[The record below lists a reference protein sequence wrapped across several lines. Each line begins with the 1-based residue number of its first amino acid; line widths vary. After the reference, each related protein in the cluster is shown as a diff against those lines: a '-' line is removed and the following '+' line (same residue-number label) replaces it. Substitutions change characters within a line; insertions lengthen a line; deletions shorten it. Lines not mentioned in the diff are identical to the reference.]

1 MIVLLLFVLPST
13 FAHVDNYIVGEP
25 KVLCEESD
33 LALDVVTA
41 KPFRGNIFV
50 KGRAKE
56 PACRSSYATNS
67 SNSYSLSLGNCGMQR
82 LRSVNPRGVYFIITL
97 IVSFHPSGFI
107 TKNDRAFHV
116 KCFYTERDGI
126 VTAAIKVSALSPTEL
141 SDELRMP
148 SCEYSVRHDSINGPQ
163 IKFANVGETV
173 FHVWKCSGIG
183 MGMLVKKCFVTD
195 GDGEQH
201 AVIDFDGQCST
212 DSFLLDELTYDDSTM
227 SAHARSH
234 VFKYA
239 DSNQLYF
246 TCQIELCHKDMGLCS
261 GITPPNCSG
270 HKTRR
275 HRSIE
280 MNRMERRLELDV
292 STPEM
297 LIAGIDETTDEH
309 SRTCTPT
316 FLLVAL
322 SPFIALTIL
331 AACIS
336 IVTVLKKS
344 SSKSTFCS
352 QLLNFNPYAPN

>member
-1 MIVLLLFVLPST
+1 MLSSPRCL
-13 FAHVDNYIVGEP
+13 GEP

-33 LALDVVTA
+33 LALDVITA

-195 GDGEQH
+195 GDESGK
-201 AVIDFDGQCST
+201 IGLST
-212 DSFLLDELTYDDSTM
+212 KRKPF
-227 SAHARSH
+227 
-234 VFKYA
+234 
-239 DSNQLYF
+239 Q
-246 TCQIELCHKDMGLCS
+246 
-261 GITPPNCSG
+261 PPNCSG